1 MKVKGIKRGKFI
13 ELLEDISI
21 EDGVEV
27 SVEFADTVIDKIEQ
41 WENLQE
47 VIGDW
52 KNDQEITDIFSQID
66 QERHA
71 DIGRPV
77 NFDDHF

>member
-27 SVEFADTVIDKIEQ
+27 SVEFADTVIDKTKQ

-47 VIGDW
+47 VIGGW
-52 KNDQEITDIFSQID
+52 KNDQEIADIFAQID

-71 DIGRPV
+71 DFGRTV
-77 NFDDHF
+77 ML

>member
-27 SVEFADTVIDKIEQ
+27 SVEFADTVIDKTEQ

-47 VIGDW
+47 VIGEW
-52 KNDQEITDIFSQID
+52 KDDQEITDIFAQID

-71 DIGRPV
+71 
-77 NFDDHF
+77 NNK

>member
-27 SVEFADTVIDKIEQ
+27 SVEFADTVIDKKEQ

-47 VIGDW
+47 VIGEW
-52 KNDQEITDIFSQID
+52 KDDQEITDIFAQID

-71 DIGRPV
+71 DFGRPV
-77 NFDDHF
+77 NFDDYF

>member
-13 ELLEDISI
+13 ELLEDIAI

-27 SVEFADTVIDKIEQ
+27 SVEFVDTVSDKTEQ
-41 WENLQE
+41 WEKLQE
-47 VIGDW
+47 VIGEW
-52 KNDQEITDIFSQID
+52 KDDQEITDIFAQID